1 MDENLLN
8 IYKTYSDYLIEY
20 EYLKDYNDI
29 PNNSEILYFSKIRN
43 TKKRA
48 LFINYI
54 EESIFE
60 LQNSSRKRIYIY
72 PNQHYIFYKKKDMS
86 LKDMLSDLINN
97 NFNIK
102 KKKYS

>member
-1 MDENLLN
+1 MDENLIN
-8 IYKTYSDYLIEY
+8 IYKTYSDYLTEY

-29 PNNSEILYFSKIRN
+29 PNNSEILYISKIKN

-54 EESIFE
+54 EDSIFE
-60 LQNSSRKRIYIY
+60 LQNNSRKRIYIY

-102 KKKYS
+102 KKK

>member
-1 MDENLLN
+1 MDENLIN
-8 IYKTYSDYLIEY
+8 IYKIYSDYLTEY
-20 EYLKDYNDI
+20 EYLKNYNDI
-29 PNNSEILYFSKIRN
+29 PNNSEILYISKKNN

-54 EESIFE
+54 EDSIFE

-102 KKKYS
+102 KKK

>member
-1 MDENLLN
+1 MDENLIN
-8 IYKTYSDYLIEY
+8 IYKKYSDYLTEY
-20 EYLKDYNDI
+20 EYLKNYNDI
-29 PNNSEILYFSKIRN
+29 PNNSEILYISKIRN

-54 EESIFE
+54 EDSIFE
-60 LQNSSRKRIYIY
+60 LENSSRKRIYIY

-102 KKKYS
+102 KKK

>member
-1 MDENLLN
+1 MDENLIN
-8 IYKTYSDYLIEY
+8 IYKTYSDYLTEY
-20 EYLKDYNDI
+20 EYLKNYNDI
-29 PNNSEILYFSKIRN
+29 PNNSEILYISKTKN

-54 EESIFE
+54 EDSIFE

-102 KKKYS
+102 KKK

>member
-1 MDENLLN
+1 MDDNLIN
-8 IYKTYSDYLIEY
+8 IYKTYSEYLTEY

-29 PNNSEILYFSKIRN
+29 PNNSEILYFSKTKN

-54 EESIFE
+54 EDSIFE

-102 KKKYS
+102 KKK

>member
-1 MDENLLN
+1 MDENLIN
-8 IYKTYSDYLIEY
+8 IYKTYSDYLTEY
-20 EYLKDYNDI
+20 EYLKNYNDI
-29 PNNSEILYFSKIRN
+29 PNNSEILYISKTKN

-54 EESIFE
+54 EDSIFE

-72 PNQHYIFYKKKDMS
+72 PNQYYIFYKKKDMS

-102 KKKYS
+102 KKK

>member
-8 IYKTYSDYLIEY
+8 IYKTYSEYLTEY

-29 PNNSEILYFSKIRN
+29 PNNSEILYISKTKN

-54 EESIFE
+54 EDSIFE

-102 KKKYS
+102 KKK

>member
-1 MDENLLN
+1 MDENLIN
-8 IYKTYSDYLIEY
+8 IYKKYSDYLTEY
-20 EYLKDYNDI
+20 EYLKNYNDI
-29 PNNSEILYFSKIRN
+29 PNNSEILYISKKNN

-54 EESIFE
+54 EDSIFE
-60 LQNSSRKRIYIY
+60 LENSSRKRIYIY

-102 KKKYS
+102 KKK

>member
-8 IYKTYSDYLIEY
+8 IYKTYSDYLTEY

-29 PNNSEILYFSKIRN
+29 PNNSEILYISKNRN

-54 EESIFE
+54 EDSIFE

-102 KKKYS
+102 KKK

>member
-1 MDENLLN
+1 MDENLIN
-8 IYKTYSDYLIEY
+8 IYKTYSDYLTEY

-29 PNNSEILYFSKIRN
+29 PNNSEILYISKIKN

-54 EESIFE
+54 EDSIFE

-102 KKKYS
+102 KKK

>member
-1 MDENLLN
+1 MDEKLIN
-8 IYKTYSDYLIEY
+8 IYKTYSDYLTEY

-29 PNNSEILYFSKIRN
+29 PNNSEILYISKIKN

-54 EESIFE
+54 EDSIFE

-102 KKKYS
+102 KKK

>member
-1 MDENLLN
+1 MDENLIN
-8 IYKTYSDYLIEY
+8 IYKTYSDYLTEY
-20 EYLKDYNDI
+20 EYLKNYNDI
-29 PNNSEILYFSKIRN
+29 PNNSEILYFSKIKN

-54 EESIFE
+54 EDSIFE

-72 PNQHYIFYKKKDMS
+72 PNQYYIFYKKKDMS

-102 KKKYS
+102 KKK

>member
-1 MDENLLN
+1 MDENLIN
-8 IYKTYSDYLIEY
+8 IYKIYSEYLTEY
-20 EYLKDYNDI
+20 EYLKDYNSI
-29 PNNSEILYFSKIRN
+29 ENNSEILYISKKNN

-54 EESIFE
+54 EDSIFE
-60 LQNSSRKRIYIY
+60 LQNNSRKNIYIY
-72 PNQHYIFYKKKDMS
+72 PRDYYIFYKKKDMS

-102 KKKYS
+102 KKK